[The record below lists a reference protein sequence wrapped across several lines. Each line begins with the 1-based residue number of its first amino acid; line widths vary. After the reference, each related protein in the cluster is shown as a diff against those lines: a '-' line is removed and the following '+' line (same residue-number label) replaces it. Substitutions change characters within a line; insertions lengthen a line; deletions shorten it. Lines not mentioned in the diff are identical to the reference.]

1 MTTSV
6 AIRSPKGRPGRRSP
20 SRVSPVAVCV
30 VGAAALV
37 SLVPFVFLLAVS
49 MTPSS
54 NGGSAGSLW
63 VELFEQVPVG
73 LYMLNSA
80 IVTLS
85 ATAIVVV
92 LSCMAGFGFA
102 KLRYPGSRVAFGLVV
117 AAISVPAA
125 TIILPNYL
133 NLAQF
138 GGIGAYWAPTLLY
151 AVGALPFSIIL
162 TTNFFRSLPDELVES
177 AIIDGATYRQIF
189 LSIMVPMAV
198 PALVTVGVLA
208 FLGSWNDLL
217 IGLLFLPD
225 PSMRTISVAVAALE
239 GVRVSNLDLVL
250 TGSLLSAIPPVAAFV
265 IFQKYLVSGITSGIS
280 R

>member
-1 MTTSV
+1 
-6 AIRSPKGRPGRRSP
+6 
-20 SRVSPVAVCV
+20 
-30 VGAAALV
+30 
-37 SLVPFVFLLAVS
+37 
-49 MTPSS
+49 
-54 NGGSAGSLW
+54 
-63 VELFEQVPVG
+63 LFEQVPVG

-85 ATAIVVV
+85 ATAIAVV

-102 KLRYPGSRVAFGLVV
+102 KLRYPGSRLAFALVV
-117 AAISVPAA
+117 AAISVPGA

-133 NLAQF
+133 NLAQL

-151 AVGALPFSIIL
+151 AVGALPFSTIL

-177 AIIDGATYRQIF
+177 AVIDGATYRQIF
-189 LSIMVPMAV
+189 RSIMVPMAV

-225 PSMRTISVAVAALE
+225 PAMRTISVGVAALQ

-265 IFQKYLVSGITSGIS
+265 IFQRYLVSGITSGIS